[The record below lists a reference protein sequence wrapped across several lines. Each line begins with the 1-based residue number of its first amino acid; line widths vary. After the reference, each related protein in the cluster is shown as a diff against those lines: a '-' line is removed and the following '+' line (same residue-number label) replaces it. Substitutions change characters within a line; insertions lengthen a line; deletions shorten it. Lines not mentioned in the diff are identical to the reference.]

1 MTRVHKIS
9 AAACG
14 FVILISC
21 TDEAEKAQWN
31 ALKGQMMGMSY
42 AQVVQ
47 CAGVPDKDETS
58 SSRSGSMSYLTRH
71 TSVAQSQ
78 EPETNQCQANL
89 TLVDGKVVSVSET
102 ALTGFH
108 GTYECVNRLRSCKT

>member
-1 MTRVHKIS
+1 L
-9 AAACG
+9 AALIACA
-14 FVILISC
+14 
-21 TDEAEKAQWN
+21 DEAVKAEWSGM
-31 ALKGQMMGMSY
+31 KGQMVGMTY

-47 CAGVPDKDETS
+47 CAGVPDKDETSS

-108 GTYECVNRLRSCKT
+108 GTSECVSRLRTCKT